1 MCAHRFSSDQVVPR
15 TLETLLCILAAVPRR
30 RTDRGTHR
38 PYRGCV
44 HGNVA
49 AALYGPRSRGRN
61 GGESQ
66 RDHQTGWVR
75 CHGSR
80 TTRVAT
86 QVHPNGEQVDCQ
98 GSTLHGDPRIHNR
111 TGLGLRL
118 QKTGTIQD
126 TRRTPAPFAPFREL
140 EAPSRLLQVL
150 RRADG
155 ISLVHRT
162 RKLARGGSRETT
174 LEPPLLCRASAN
186 ALGWLPESGLSKRQ
200 AFHGSIRLGVAT
212 AEKAMCQT
220 RKAASRLRGSSG

>member
-1 MCAHRFSSDQVVPR
+1 MRLVQCDSFNKPGKTFSVRYAMGKKETEEAIEEARRGGLKRFDSV
-15 TLETLLCILAAVPRR
+15 E
-30 RTDRGTHR
+30 
-38 PYRGCV
+38 
-44 HGNVA
+44 
-49 AALYGPRSRGRN
+49 ALFADLN
-61 GGESQ
+61 A
-66 RDHQTGWVR
+66 D
-75 CHGSR
+75 
-80 TTRVAT
+80 
-86 QVHPNGEQVDCQ
+86 
-98 GSTLHGDPRIHNR
+98 DPRILNR

-162 RKLARGGSRETT
+162 RKLAPGGSRETT

-200 AFHGSIRLGVAT
+200 AFRGSIRLGVAT